1 MAAGAAGLIHE
12 NLQCFFVLSGA
23 CVAAFFFY
31 QEDKTISKDNDQPLV
46 NKNIKATLAT
56 TQKIIDTEVLNYSYG
71 ENDTIILNN
80 NFTKRIRDIKGII
93 YEFASETWDLI
104 EEIIEK
110 LHNTLNKQNAI
121 EIKAKRKIGR
131 PKKEKAKDKNQTILD
146 TFIKGKNQFKKDQE
160 MVLMKTKKANPLH
173 I

>member
-1 MAAGAAGLIHE
+1 MINQISPYIVIGEIE
-12 NLQCFFVLSGA
+12 
-23 CVAAFFFY
+23 
-31 QEDKTISKDNDQPLV
+31 TIKFDNNQNYDNNNINDIIEYNTLKDIAITNYI

-56 TQKIIDTEVLNYSYG
+56 TQEIINTEVLNYSYG

-121 EIKAKRKIGR
+121 EIKEKRKIGR

-146 TFIKGKNQFKKDQE
+146 TFIKGKKQFKKDQE
-160 MVLMKTKKANPLH
+160 MDLDEN
-173 I
+173 